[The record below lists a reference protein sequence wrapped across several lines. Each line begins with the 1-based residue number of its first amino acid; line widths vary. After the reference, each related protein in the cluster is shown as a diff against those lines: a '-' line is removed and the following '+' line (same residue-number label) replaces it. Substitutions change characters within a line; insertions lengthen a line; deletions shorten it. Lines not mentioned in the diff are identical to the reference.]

1 MAKNRDTV
9 AQCICIT
16 GDSLWFAI
24 RVCQSAKLAP
34 KRRRASPSGTQ
45 GNNKGA
51 TGRWPALGFNRASV
65 VPKNGRLVHV
75 AESSRFLSLSNVHK
89 CPLADAAP

>member
-1 MAKNRDTV
+1 MAKNSDTF
-9 AQCICIT
+9 AQRMCIT
-16 GDSLWFAI
+16 ADSLQFAI
-24 RVCQSAKLAP
+24 RVCRSNMPGP

-65 VPKNGRLVHV
+65 VPKNGRLSYV
-75 AESSRFLSLSNVHK
+75 AESTRSQSQ
-89 CPLADAAP
+89 